1 MRYVDRARIAPPP
14 SLSDP
19 DGAGARE
26 RANAEAHYRDPR
38 AGAYKFKA
46 YKGDDV
52 KQALRTLF
60 DGKCAY
66 CESRH
71 ESTSPA
77 DIEHY
82 RPKAGV
88 VGVAGHRGYWWLAAD
103 WSNLLRSCISCNR
116 VEGHRIAAVG
126 MNAAQIAAQAMR
138 NAGKGNLFPIAAAR
152 AFQPGDDCDGEDP
165 LLIDPTRRDP
175 AAHLRWHVA
184 EDLSLLAPR
193 FDDSGA
199 DAYGERTV
207 EIMALN
213 RQALVEARSRHLQ
226 RLNEWLLDL
235 EEALDEAAQADP
247 ADIAG
252 PLRRAARKLASLHA
266 AAAPDQEFSAMAR
279 AFVEDAQQRLLAR
292 YRELIGAIGAAV

>member
-1 MRYVDRARIAPPP
+1 MRYVDRARVAQPA

-26 RANAEAHYRDPR
+26 RASAEAHYRDPR
-38 AGAYKFKA
+38 AGVYKFKA
-46 YKGDDV
+46 YKGEDV
-52 KQALRTLF
+52 KKALRTLF
-60 DGKCAY
+60 YGKCAY
-66 CESRH
+66 CESLH

-82 RPKAGV
+82 RPKAAV
-88 VGVAGHRGYWWLAAD
+88 VGEADHRGYWWLAAD
-103 WSNLLRSCISCNR
+103 WNNLLRSCISCNR
-116 VEGHRIAAVG
+116 VEGHRIGAIG
-126 MNAAQIAAQAMR
+126 MNAAQIAAQAAR

-184 EDLSLLAPR
+184 EDLSLLGPR
-193 FDDSGA
+193 FDDGDA

-226 RLNEWLLDL
+226 RLSEVLLDL

-247 ADIAG
+247 ADITG
-252 PLRRAARKLASLHA
+252 PLRRATRKLASLRA
-266 AAAPDQEFSAMAR
+266 AAAPDQEYSAMAQ
-279 AFVEDAQQRLLAR
+279 AFVADVQRRLLAR
-292 YRELIGAIGAAV
+292 YRDLIGTIGAAM